1 MADNHNRQ
9 TNTESGDQKK
19 SLNFLGQLKKHS
31 EFISVM
37 VVYALVTGI
46 IVILLNKIIALS
58 LSIIVF
64 VYIVIL
70 ATFITMIL
78 RKYLY
83 YHLDNSDTKKEV
95 LNKLAVPF
103 GEASQSLESVNTYA
117 LIDEFYAKA
126 EFDFFGFKLLCNKWD
141 YFCRIL
147 PNLLIAFGLLGTFWG
162 ITYNLSGIVEVL
174 NASKSA
180 EMLSL
185 ESLQV
190 PLKSMGIAFTSSLVA
205 LFCSVLITFANFFW
219 NTKLAKNKLFSHIE
233 NQLDNVAMKDAQGE
247 TRLSRA
253 VNKMAKEHENFLTR
267 FHQEVSSAIKS
278 SFEGVANKI
287 ALENQKANSLA
298 TQVYTS
304 FSASA
309 TTISGAATIFNSS
322 TSTFSEEVKNL
333 VQSAQEVKDANKN
346 FSKTLTSFNQS
357 LTLLKGY
364 TKEFHE
370 IISCLSNLSEEIK
383 RLNQSSKELLEA
395 NQDKINHEITLF
407 NEFSN
412 QTATLLTNFEQTQSK
427 LDGTLETV
435 GEKVS
440 QSVED
445 NRSLQQSILT
455 EFQQRTIHLAELLGT
470 QIEILQQ
477 SLANSFGDQ
486 SNQLQSLIDTALTQ
500 IGQHSQSI
508 VTLLNDIQ
516 YNQTQNNEELKSM
529 NLASSNLANLLTED
543 SNKTLTA
550 LNALQLRMAQLS
562 DTNQAQTGSILNNL
576 STQIQNYQNTLRQTL
591 TQIAQTGEKS
601 QANLENLKKL
611 DQTLENLT
619 AIRSEMT
626 KLNKLIETQ
635 GKNSNLSPD
644 LINLI
649 KTLKR
654 R

>member
-1 MADNHNRQ
+1 MQSSKNITEAHQ
-9 TNTESGDQKK
+9 T
-19 SLNFLGQLKKHS
+19 F
-31 EFISVM
+31 
-37 VVYALVTGI
+37 
-46 IVILLNKIIALS
+46 
-58 LSIIVF
+58 
-64 VYIVIL
+64 
-70 ATFITMIL
+70 
-78 RKYLY
+78 
-83 YHLDNSDTKKEV
+83 
-95 LNKLAVPF
+95 
-103 GEASQSLESVNTYA
+103 SQSL
-117 LIDEFYAKA
+117 
-126 EFDFFGFKLLCNKWD
+126 
-141 YFCRIL
+141 
-147 PNLLIAFGLLGTFWG
+147 
-162 ITYNLSGIVEVL
+162 
-174 NASKSA
+174 
-180 EMLSL
+180 
-185 ESLQV
+185 
-190 PLKSMGIAFTSSLVA
+190 
-205 LFCSVLITFANFFW
+205 ANF
-219 NTKLAKNKLFSHIE
+219 NE
-233 NQLDNVAMKDAQGE
+233 
-247 TRLSRA
+247 
-253 VNKMAKEHENFLTR
+253 
-267 FHQEVSSAIKS
+267 
-278 SFEGVANKI
+278 
-287 ALENQKANSLA
+287 
-298 TQVYTS
+298 
-304 FSASA
+304 
-309 TTISGAATIFNSS
+309 
-322 TSTFSEEVKNL
+322 
-333 VQSAQEVKDANKN
+333 
-346 FSKTLTSFNQS
+346 S
-357 LTLLKGY
+357 LTLLNHY
-364 TKEFHE
+364 TEEFQTLTE
-370 IISCLSNLSEEIK
+370 QLSNLSGEVTAQ
-383 RLNQSSKELLEA
+383 NQLSSKLLEA

-477 SLANSFGDQ
+477 SLANFFGDQ
-486 SNQLQSLIDTALTQ
+486 SNQLQSLIDAALTQ

-529 NLASSNLANLLTED
+529 NLASGNLANLLTED

-644 LINLI
+644 LIDLI